1 MINNLFELV
10 LMLGF
15 WQITCL
21 VPIVLKITKLDSF
34 IPKLH
39 PVFKFVLFFLVLCPL
54 NPSQEISNEFS
65 ILNKLSICISSWYN
79 YAFLITKIIMILVP
93 VLFTLKMLGVDL
105 EKIKSWISSGDN
117 SGRVGSSKP
126 RKEGT
131 GEFSKWT
138 HLRPSY
144 MHRIRILRSRR

>member
-1 MINNLFELV
+1 MVDNLFKLV
-10 LMLGF
+10 LILGF

-21 VPIVLKITKLDSF
+21 VPVVLKITKLDSF

-79 YAFLITKIIMILVP
+79 YAFLITKIIIVLVP
-93 VLFTLKMLGVDL
+93 ILFTLKMLGVDL
-105 EKIKSWISSGDN
+105 EKIKSWFDSDENNRRKIGGGSNKSMN
-117 SGRVGSSKP
+117 FVGSSSD
-126 RKEGT
+126 R
-131 GEFSKWT
+131 W
-138 HLRPSY
+138 LY
-144 MHRIRILRSRR
+144 RRR